1 MTPRIARNRSSR
13 LVASAPW
20 ALCAAWGCT
29 DGFSAQQELGQLGLS
44 IVGGNPSDES
54 QNAVVV
60 VSRSSFLEFCTGV
73 VVAPRVVLTARH
85 CLLGPLVERG
95 FYQECEEPALTLD
108 GFVWDPE
115 IVAIMVGRQKP
126 LSIVTYGAEVHT
138 PDELDLCLHDLALL
152 ELHEELPV
160 AALPLRLDGP
170 PVVGEAATL
179 VGWGYT
185 ATDEPYLPDP
195 RQQRDTR
202 VEMLGAGNYERSA
215 FFINSNSFVAGEAGC
230 NGDEGAPL
238 ISAETGA
245 VIGVQQAILS
255 LDADM
260 ADARA
265 RSCLGGVTVLQRLD
279 LQASW
284 IRSTL
289 RALGT
294 APWIEGKQPP
304 APLRSACAD
313 ADECISG
320 VCVSAGADRYCSVGC
335 DDAACPEGMQCVG
348 PDSGRV
354 CAIDLAGSS
363 EDAACS
369 SGGRAPPGSFP
380 AALGGLIG
388 VAAARRARRPIAA
401 RRRA

>member
-1 MTPRIARNRSSR
+1 MTHRMARNRSSWI
-13 LVASAPW
+13 VASAPW
-20 ALCAAWGCT
+20 ALCAAWACSQGST
-29 DGFSAQQELGQLGLS
+29 DERELGQLGAS

-54 QNAVVV
+54 HDAVVV
-60 VSRSSFLEFCTGV
+60 VSRSSFLEYCTGV

-85 CLLGPLVERG
+85 CLLGPPVETG
-95 FYQECEEPALTLD
+95 FYQECWEPALTLD

-115 IVAIMVGRQKP
+115 IVGIIVGRQKP
-126 LSIVTYGAEVHT
+126 LSIATYGAEIHT

-152 ELHEELPV
+152 ELREELPV
-160 AALPLRLDGP
+160 APLPLRLGGP
-170 PVVGEAATL
+170 PLLGEAGTL

-202 VEMLGAGNYERSA
+202 VEMLGSGFYERSTY
-215 FFINSNSFVAGEAGC
+215 FINSNSFVAGEGGC

-238 ISAETGA
+238 ISAATGA

-255 LDADM
+255 LDADLT
-260 ADARA
+260 DARA
-265 RSCLGGVTVLQRLD
+265 RSCLGSVTVLQRLD

-320 VCVSAGADRYCSVGC
+320 VCVSAGADRYCSVRC
-335 DDAACPEGMQCVG
+335 DDTACPEGMQCVG
-348 PDSGRV
+348 PDSARV
-354 CAIDLAGSS
+354 CAIDLAGRL

-369 SGGRAPPGSFP
+369 VGGRAPPGSFP
-380 AALGGLIG
+380 AALVCLLS

-401 RRRA
+401 QRRW